1 MATVKLISSD
11 DLKRSLPQEEA
22 ATFDTEFAAWVIEM
36 VSAAALHETK
46 QTWSQPEDLPAGVVP
61 VLAIAARRL
70 YTNPDRFTRESDG
83 SYSYGLD
90 SSVTKSEI
98 FTPDQLAILRDYA
111 TTTTKIKGFGTISTY
126 RGDMRHNRQ
135 GQVIW

>member
-22 ATFDTEFAAWVIEM
+22 ATFDTGFAAWVIDM
-36 VSAAALHETK
+36 R
-46 QTWSQPEDLPAGVVP
+46 
-61 VLAIAARRL
+61 IAARRL

-111 TTTTKIKGFGTISTY
+111 TNTTKIKGFGTISTY
-126 RGDMRHNRQ
+126 RGDMRQNRQ